1 MLKKSSQVGFGA
13 DFSTYQ
19 FLATLIS
26 VPLTLAFHVLKFSLN
41 NLSWSKYKRWSL
53 YLGEGHA
60 RRWHLLESILHI
72 NFEGLPI
79 FVNSLTISH

>member
-41 NLSWSKYKRWSL
+41 NLSWSKYKNMELISW
-53 YLGEGHA
+53 
-60 RRWHLLESILHI
+60 RRACKKMALVGIHFAHQ
-72 NFEGLPI
+72 F
-79 FVNSLTISH
+79 